1 MTQVPQSRTVPS
13 VPLRGPSSLPSIRGG
28 VTPDVG
34 CRDLQTRT
42 GKTSGITDTQ
52 RFLVMR
58 SAA

>member
-13 VPLRGPSSLPSIRGG
+13 VPLRGPSSLSSLRGG
-28 VTPDVG
+28 VTSDAG

-42 GKTSGITDTQ
+42 GKASGIADTL
-52 RFLVMR
+52 RFLVIW